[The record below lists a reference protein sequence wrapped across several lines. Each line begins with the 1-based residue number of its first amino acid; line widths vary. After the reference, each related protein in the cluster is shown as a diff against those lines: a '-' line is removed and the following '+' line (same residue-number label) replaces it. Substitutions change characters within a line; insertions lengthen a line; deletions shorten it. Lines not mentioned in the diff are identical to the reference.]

1 VSIADTVT
9 EAPPTFK
16 EWLAAF
22 DTGDDAVHEF
32 YELIGLLA
40 PAPSDYAFKE
50 YVKLIPD
57 KKLDLFLRAEAAW
70 KTEMAAHSATRK
82 SLGLETVTPEQHLA
96 RTVFNCLY
104 RDRTGEMCGREVVPG
119 VDRCVKHGGALVD
132 PEVRRNILLSA
143 YATIVEGSQKA
154 VDALLDVVENG
165 RSEMARVQ
173 AAKELLDRAGLT
185 ADTTINVR
193 ISAEIDAGSI
203 LRERLESMATKIEI
217 IETHESSDQKALSVG
232 S

>member
-1 VSIADTVT
+1 VSIADKVT
-9 EAPPTFK
+9 ESPPTFK
-16 EWLAAF
+16 EWLAAL
-22 DTGDDAVHEF
+22 DDHDHEF
-32 YELIGLLA
+32 GELVELIV
-40 PAPSDYAFKE
+40 PAPDEYKFKE

-70 KTEMAAHSATRK
+70 KTEMAAHTATRK
-82 SLGLETVTPEQHLA
+82 SLGLDTVTPEQHLA

-104 RDRTGEMCGREVVPG
+104 RDRDGTMCAREVVPG
-119 VDRCVKHGGALVD
+119 VDRCVKHGGALVE

-143 YATIVEGSQKA
+143 YANIVEGSQKA
-154 VDALLDVVENG
+154 VDALLEVAEHG

-185 ADTTINVR
+185 ADTTINVK
-193 ISAEIDAGSI
+193 ISAEVDAGSI
-203 LRERLESMATKIEI
+203 LRERLESMATRIEV
-217 IETHESSDQKALSVG
+217 IEGHEVNVTTEQKAITVG

>member
-1 VSIADTVT
+1 MSIADTVT

-16 EWLAAF
+16 EWLAGLGT
-22 DTGDDAVHEF
+22 DE
-32 YELIGLLA
+32 YEELIVLLD
-40 PAPSDYAFKE
+40 PAPSTYVFKD

-104 RDRTGEMCGREVVPG
+104 RDRTGMMCGREVVPG
-119 VDRCVKHGGALVD
+119 VDRCVKHGGALVE

-143 YATIVEGSQKA
+143 YANIVEGSQKA

-185 ADTTINVR
+185 ADTTINVK

-217 IETHESSDQKALSVG
+217 VEGHEASDQKALTVG